1 MNTLT
6 REYYSVRT
14 GKSSDLKQIDLE
26 LLKDLFRAVYQ
37 DFVRKDYFFEA
48 FGFKCVD
55 SGFNPGIAGEDIDIF
70 FFRKIRKR
78 NLWPIEKN
86 VSQYS
91 EDDLFDVIE
100 LLFDLISKPIEG
112 YYHDFC
118 GCGQH
123 WTKFDKII
131 GQTEFREDI
140 NHILRDYEGGYIL
153 SENGEILIIGKDGV
167 KDLFV
172 VEISTGEPEKI
183 DDKIRYAINKYRKYH
198 ASFEEKVES
207 IRLLA
212 DVLEYIRPRVKLI
225 ISKKDEGSL
234 FDIANNYSIRHF
246 NDGQKEFENP
256 AFLDWIFTMYLST
269 IYLTLG
275 ISVKEESD
283 SLGS

>member
-1 MNTLT
+1 MN

-14 GKSSDLKQIDLE
+14 GKYSDNEQINLE
-26 LLKDLFRAVYQ
+26 LLKDLFKAVYQ
-37 DFVRKDYFFEA
+37 DFVRKDFFYEA
-48 FGFKCVD
+48 YGFECVD
-55 SGFNPGIAGEDIDIF
+55 SGFNPGIAGEDIEIF
-70 FFRKIRKR
+70 FYRRLRKR
-78 NLWPIEKN
+78 NLWPIEEKCYE
-86 VSQYS
+86 YS

-112 YYHDFC
+112 YYHNYYS
-118 GCGQH
+118 CGQH
-123 WTKFDKII
+123 WTKFDKIS
-131 GQTEFREDI
+131 GQTEFRGEI
-140 NHILRDYEGGYIL
+140 NQILKDYEDGYVL

-198 ASFEEKVES
+198 ASFEEKIES

-225 ISKKDEGSL
+225 LSKKDEGSL

-256 AFLDWIFTMYLST
+256 AFLDWIFTMFLST